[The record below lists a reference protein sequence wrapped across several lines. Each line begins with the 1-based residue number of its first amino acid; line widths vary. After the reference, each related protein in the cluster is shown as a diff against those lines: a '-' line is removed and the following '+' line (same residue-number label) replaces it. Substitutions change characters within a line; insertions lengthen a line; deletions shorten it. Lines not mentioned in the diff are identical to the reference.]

1 MTAGLLGAAVKT
13 SLSAAVMIL
22 AIMVLRLRFQDR
34 TPRRAF
40 CLLWD
45 IVLVRLLVLAE
56 IPSPVSIRRWLPVL
70 SEVRKPVPMA
80 VSAVT
85 QGTAVRMDYYGVVQ
99 ETYVSS
105 LTEDTAVSAAQPA
118 LPTLDWGTL

>member
-13 SLSAAVMIL
+13 SLSAAVMLL

-70 SEVRKPVPMA
+70 SEVRKPFLWRFPP
-80 VSAVT
+80 SPRGPPSGWT
-85 QGTAVRMDYYGVVQ
+85 TTAWSRRRMYP
-99 ETYVSS
+99 
-105 LTEDTAVSAAQPA
+105 L
-118 LPTLDWGTL
+118 